1 MNYEDLYQALLPD
14 QKSLKDSLASLQKLQ
29 KTISRETEG
38 GDLKSLSKDLAT
50 LSQTAATLSST
61 IESLSNSVSS
71 FDSKTYFESGDFAS
85 QMLDICKENE
95 LDIQGE
101 FPVYEM
107 FPYRVRLDVE
117 NQDVYLDKKRI
128 QCMRPL
134 SFVNTVKANQEK
146 LKKVRF
152 NAEGFAEELAAAYD
166 LANAKNNRKPGYNMY
181 LTSLYKFLTPMSR
194 FRKDYDLQSFSY
206 DIARLYAEFMDGM
219 TTTKNGRVFAFG
231 PARNGQKSIRILD
244 ANGREQFL
252 ATICFF

>member
-1 MNYEDLYQALLPD
+1 
-14 QKSLKDSLASLQKLQ
+14 
-29 KTISRETEG
+29 
-38 GDLKSLSKDLAT
+38 AT
-50 LSQTAATLSST
+50 LSAA
-61 IESLSNSVSS
+61 IENLSNSVNN
-71 FDSKTYFESGDFAS
+71 FDAKAYFESGDFAS

-101 FPVYEM
+101 FPIYEM

-128 QCMRPL
+128 QCMRPS

-152 NAEGFAEELAAAYD
+152 NAEAFAEELANAYD
-166 LANAKNNRKPGYNMY
+166 LANAKNNHKAGYNMY
-181 LTSLYKFLTPMSR
+181 LTNLYKFLTPMSR

-206 DIARLYAEFMDGM
+206 DIARLYAEFMNGM

-231 PARNGQKSIRILD
+231 PARNSQKAIRILD
-244 ANGREQFL
+244 ANGNEQLL